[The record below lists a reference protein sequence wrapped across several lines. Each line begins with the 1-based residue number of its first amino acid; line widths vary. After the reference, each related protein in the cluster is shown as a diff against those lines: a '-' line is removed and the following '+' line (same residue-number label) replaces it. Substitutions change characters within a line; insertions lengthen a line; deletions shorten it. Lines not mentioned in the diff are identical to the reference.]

1 MDPVTHSAAGAFIA
15 WALPRRW
22 AVAEATP
29 VAVAGALLPDVDLYI
44 EPFLK
49 PGSAFEHRAF
59 THSLFGIAVL
69 APLIALVHL
78 WRNKERR
85 YARFVAVAAMGML
98 SHVVLDLPTELGA
111 KVLYPFYDKIVYVDW
126 LGHID
131 FTFFMLALFV
141 LLSAWTYANRE
152 AAVRRGILFSAL
164 LATFCWWLFAEWPIS
179 AFHRNQ
185 QFTLVRL
192 SEASFRTV
200 YPLVFGGMLLV
211 VFVAFARKGWGF
223 RQNRAVFGRIGL
235 AAFCIYLLICGA
247 AKWVVL
253 SQIKHFTEER
263 GIVVLALAADRADA
277 FSFVAPLRWT
287 GSVLAPE
294 GVYRAEISPFS
305 HERPAFMLYPNAAE
319 NLFVAKSRTL
329 PLVQGFLSEAR
340 FPVSCYQMEGPH
352 HIVEFYDHSGGDVAR
367 VVFNEQLEVLAVRW
381 VPIRD
386 YTSEARPSQTALP
399 HKEVGPNALPQ
410 VSPTPCFLH

>member
-85 YARFVAVAAMGML
+85 YARFGAVAAMGML

-141 LLSAWTYANRE
+141 LPVGLD
-152 AAVRRGILFSAL
+152 VRQSRSRCASWNLIFGIA
-164 LATFCWWLFAEWPIS
+164 
-179 AFHRNQ
+179 RY
-185 QFTLVRL
+185 V
-192 SEASFRTV
+192 
-200 YPLVFGGMLLV
+200 LLV
-211 VFVAFARKGWGF
+211 ALCRVAD
-223 RQNRAVFGRIGL
+223 
-235 AAFCIYLLICGA
+235 IC
-247 AKWVVL
+247 
-253 SQIKHFTEER
+253 
-263 GIVVLALAADRADA
+263 
-277 FSFVAPLRWT
+277 
-287 GSVLAPE
+287 
-294 GVYRAEISPFS
+294 
-305 HERPAFMLYPNAAE
+305 
-319 NLFVAKSRTL
+319 
-329 PLVQGFLSEAR
+329 
-340 FPVSCYQMEGPH
+340 
-352 HIVEFYDHSGGDVAR
+352 
-367 VVFNEQLEVLAVRW
+367 
-381 VPIRD
+381 VP
-386 YTSEARPSQTALP
+386 
-399 HKEVGPNALPQ
+399 
-410 VSPTPCFLH
+410 